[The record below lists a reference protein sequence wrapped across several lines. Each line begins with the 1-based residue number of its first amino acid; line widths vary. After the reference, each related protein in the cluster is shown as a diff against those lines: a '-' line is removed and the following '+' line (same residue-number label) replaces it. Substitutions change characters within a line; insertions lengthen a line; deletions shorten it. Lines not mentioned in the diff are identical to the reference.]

1 MAQTGPAA
9 NEPPRRPR
17 GRPRKAADALDEGN
31 RRQELLRGAA
41 RLFRHQGFAATTTRD
56 IAAAAGMQSGSPFY
70 HFESKAALLFA
81 VMEQGMRAAL
91 QCQAQALQAAPPRR
105 NAPAALLRR
114 LVRAHFDVLLGPG
127 SDFIPVMLYEW
138 RSLTLAQREAIATLQ
153 RDYESAWATALDALC
168 AAGRIRADAR
178 VARLMFLGAL
188 NWSVQWYKPRPGATL
203 DELTEQAMLLF
214 LPADTARRTA

>member
-1 MAQTGPAA
+1 MKPQSLPAA
-9 NEPPRRPR
+9 EPPRRPR
-17 GRPRKAADALDEGN
+17 GRPRKAPDALDEGN

-41 RLFRHQGFAATTTRD
+41 RLFRNKGFAATTTRD

-91 QCQAQALQAAPPRR
+91 QSQAQALQAS
-105 NAPAALLRR
+105 AANGASPEGLLRT

-138 RSLTLAQREAIATLQ
+138 RSLTPAQRADIARLQ
-153 RDYESAWATALDALC
+153 REYEAAWADALKALC

-178 VARLMFLGAL
+178 VARLMMLGAL
-188 NWSVQWYKPRPGATL
+188 NWSVQWYKPRQGASL
-203 DELTEQAMLLF
+203 DELSDQAMQLF
-214 LPADTARRTA
+214 LP